1 MCDIK
6 RTKLFDWEFYADIL
20 FPIYGLLYIQIFY
33 LRSHGGLW
41 ILRMW
46 VRVQV
51 TAPFFIIIITVRFQH

>member
-1 MCDIK
+1 M
-6 RTKLFDWEFYADIL
+6 TETADIL

-33 LRSHGGLW
+33 LRSHGGLS

-51 TAPFFIIIITVRFQH
+51 TAPFFYYYYSAISALI